1 MNMPAEEDKLTSKAA
16 TRETHSSAPAGEQS
30 LSKRQRKKRRYQQY
44 KQNKA
49 RVSGTAPV
57 WLY

>member
-1 MNMPAEEDKLTSKAA
+1 MPAEEDKLISKAA
-16 TRETHSSAPAGEQS
+16 TVEAHSSAPAGEQS

-49 RVSGTAPV
+49 RVSGSAAV
-57 WLY
+57 RLF